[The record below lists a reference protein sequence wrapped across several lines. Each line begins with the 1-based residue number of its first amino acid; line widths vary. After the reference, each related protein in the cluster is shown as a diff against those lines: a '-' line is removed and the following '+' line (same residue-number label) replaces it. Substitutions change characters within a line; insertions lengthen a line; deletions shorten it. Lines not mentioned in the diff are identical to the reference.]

1 MGLVYGGLIPR
12 ASCFFYG
19 YGSRYATNARTRG
32 WPPGRVVPWGVIAD
46 FGNGFLLDRVEDQLT
61 DVVSVP
67 NMPTENV
74 WGSWGGSEVGVNGE
88 KPRVI

>member
-1 MGLVYGGLIPR
+1 
-12 ASCFFYG
+12 
-19 YGSRYATNARTRG
+19 
-32 WPPGRVVPWGVIAD
+32 VPWGVIAD
-46 FGNGFLLDRVEDQLT
+46 FGNGFLLDKVEDQLT